1 VSSSIDTIKDLV
13 AMLNN
18 NMDAFYENA
27 YNEGAKYVL
36 QYLADVFEG
45 VEDTDVWTDFFG
57 ESEEGNDETLY

>member
-1 VSSSIDTIKDLV
+1 MSS
-13 AMLNN
+13 
-18 NMDAFYENA
+18 MDAFYEEA

-57 ESEEGNDETLY
+57 ESEDGNDETLY

>member
-1 VSSSIDTIKDLV
+1 VNDLDK
-13 AMLNN
+13 MTN
-18 NMDAFYENA
+18 DA

-57 ESEEGNDETLY
+57 ESEDGNDETLY